1 MQFQLTWHDQ
11 PAMSFASWDEVEE
24 MKSCLILLPPVGPL
38 QTDLADLEV
47 KDFVYV
53 AIKHNTKNL

>member
-24 MKSCLILLPPVGPL
+24 MKSCLILLPPVGPFS
-38 QTDLADLEV
+38 DLADYEV

-53 AIKHNTKNL
+53 AIKHDTKNL